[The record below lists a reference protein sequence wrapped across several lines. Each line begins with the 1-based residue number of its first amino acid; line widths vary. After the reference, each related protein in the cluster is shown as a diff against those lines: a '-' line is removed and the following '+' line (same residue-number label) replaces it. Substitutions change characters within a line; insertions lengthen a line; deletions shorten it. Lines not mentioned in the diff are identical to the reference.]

1 MIIATFMLSACDPDK
16 MQLYINAKAG
26 DKYHYN
32 VTMKQISKTSVSE
45 YETSISQKVAFDF
58 SIRVDDVK
66 SNGDLDLTYTYDR
79 IRLKMDLD
87 DLEYYFDSDSNNYDD
102 IGELYENIVGKQ
114 FNIRMTKSGKIKEVK
129 GLDEFLGSLTGPLK
143 ANGNEDIFG
152 LDFLNQLENTLLE
165 GFGEN
170 TIKNDIGQLTNYL
183 PDKKVNVGDT
193 WTVKEKIDQL
203 NMKIETETTYS
214 FDRLENGIA
223 YISVTG
229 TYKTKDPLSASNN
242 GLKMNTYMEGNIEGN
257 IQANTENGFIVNG
270 EMRQNIKGHMKFE
283 GIDIDLSALGLDMG
297 NLEFP
302 IESTSVITFSSEK
315 VN

>member
-1 MIIATFMLSACDPDK
+1 MSCKKKLISLLSLMIIATFMLSACDPDK

-45 YETSISQKVAFDF
+45 YETSISQKLLLIFLFVLMM
-58 SIRVDDVK
+58 SIQWRLRL
-66 SNGDLDLTYTYDR
+66 NTYDR

-152 LDFLNQLENTLLE
+152 LDF
-165 GFGEN
+165 
-170 TIKNDIGQLTNYL
+170 
-183 PDKKVNVGDT
+183 
-193 WTVKEKIDQL
+193 
-203 NMKIETETTYS
+203 
-214 FDRLENGIA
+214 
-223 YISVTG
+223 
-229 TYKTKDPLSASNN
+229 
-242 GLKMNTYMEGNIEGN
+242 
-257 IQANTENGFIVNG
+257 
-270 EMRQNIKGHMKFE
+270 
-283 GIDIDLSALGLDMG
+283 
-297 NLEFP
+297 
-302 IESTSVITFSSEK
+302 
-315 VN
+315 